1 MKVIDLTLTISEK
14 IPTFPGSP
22 RPNFI
27 PWENIKEDGYNLELL
42 FLSTHTGTHMDAPY
56 HFLEKGAKIH
66 EISLKKLV
74 SEAVLIQ
81 SRGSRDRFGIKQI
94 SITKADIQK
103 FEKQHGK
110 IDGFSSVI
118 FYTGWNV
125 PHLWGTYDDV
135 TEHLPLSPDYN
146 QEKYYFTKNP
156 GLSVSGAEYLASKKI
171 NLVGIDSPNID
182 MGTDHKFSVHQIFAK
197 KGILIVEN
205 LTNLHILFHMLH
217 PETAAKKR
225 MYWYTRRSQ
234 DPPAVTS
241 RRFRDPKTGKYQS
254 PKKLPT
260 FHLVVLPLKLKNAT
274 GSPVRAIAF
283 VD

>member
-1 MKVIDLTLTISEK
+1 MKIIDLTLTVSDE

-22 RPNFI
+22 QPSFI
-27 PWENIKEDGYNLELL
+27 PWENVKEDGYNLELL

-74 SEAVLIQ
+74 SEAVLIK
-81 SRGSRDRFGIKQI
+81 SKKNGGE
-94 SITKADIQK
+94 SITKTDIQK
-103 FEKQHGK
+103 FEKKHGK
-110 IDGFSSVI
+110 IASFSSVI
-118 FYTGWNV
+118 FYTGWQRN
-125 PHLWGTYDDV
+125 L
-135 TEHLPLSPDYN
+135 
-146 QEKYYFTKNP
+146 QKKYYFTKNP
-156 GLSVSGAEYLASKKI
+156 GLSVSAAKYLASKKI
-171 NLVGIDSPNID
+171 NLVGIDSPSID
-182 MGTDHKFSVHQIFAK
+182 LGKDSKFSVHQIFAK

-205 LTNLHILFHMLH
+205 LTNLRVIFHMVH
-217 PETAAKKR
+217 QTAVMKKAA
-225 MYWYTRRSQ
+225 MY
-234 DPPAVTS
+234 S

-260 FHLVVLPLKLKNAT
+260 FHLVVLPLKLKDAT